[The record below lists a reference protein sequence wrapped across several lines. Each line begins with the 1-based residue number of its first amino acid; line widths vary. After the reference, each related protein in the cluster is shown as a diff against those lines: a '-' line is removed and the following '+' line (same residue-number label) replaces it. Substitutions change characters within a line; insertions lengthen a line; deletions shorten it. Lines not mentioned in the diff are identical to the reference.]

1 MMLTLKPPE
10 LCLKRFPQL
19 GHWLPAL
26 AVLISLVPATLAFSQ
41 TQSSNQSL
49 TLRADVQEA
58 DTNAGIITARGNVH
72 ISYPVRQVQATA
84 AEVQYFIEDQRI
96 VMSGNVHIQQE
107 DNSLQGETITY
118 LLDEGRFIA
127 LPKPDEQVVSVY
139 MIPEDSETAA
149 PNPSTLP

>member
-1 MMLTLKPPE
+1 MFILKPSE
-10 LCLKRFPQL
+10 LRLNRFPKL

-26 AVLISLVPATLAFSQ
+26 AILISLVPATLAFSQ

-72 ISYPVRQVQATA
+72 VSYPVQQVQATA
-84 AEVQYFIEDQRI
+84 DQVQYFIEDQRI
-96 VMSGNVHIQQE
+96 VMSGNVQIQQE
-107 DNSLQGETITY
+107 DNSLQGETVTY

-139 MIPEDSETAA
+139 VIPEDSETAA